1 MSVTAS
7 THSFFLTIL
16 NVDCTT
22 LCVCVCVCVCACTCR
37 WKREDIDD
45 LRRYAISCGK
55 ASSPIGPGH
64 GDDEEQARGQGQGEH
79 TDAQS
84 NAPASADSDSQ
95 HGKQSGI
102 VTESDKDSTLRPLLF
117 TTDTKATDNTSLPPL
132 GHSFTPGQPSAPSPS
147 VSVSVSVV
155 KGVECTSEAGR
166 AGPLLSCTPVTVYG
180 SYATPDPTTSSTT
193 TTSTTSSSTAPAATM
208 QSALA
213 NFYSS
218 SLSAVQTVGQS
229 TRLADWS
236 LTGKAANSKVSSLPL
251 TLRALSLTH
260 SLFLS
265 FSLSFFLLSVL
276 SVASHNATCTSEG
289 HRFNAHGLKYFQIIR
304 RKIP

>member
-1 MSVTAS
+1 M
-7 THSFFLTIL
+7 
-16 NVDCTT
+16 
-22 LCVCVCVCVCACTCR
+22 CVCVCTCR

-64 GDDEEQARGQGQGEH
+64 GDDEEQARGQGQGQGEPP
-79 TDAQS
+79 DAQS

-95 HGKQSGI
+95 HGKQGGI
-102 VTESDKDSTLRPLLF
+102 VTESDKDSTLRPLSF
-117 TTDTKATDNTSLPPL
+117 TTDAKATDNTTLPPL
-132 GHSFTPGQPSAPSPS
+132 GPSFTPGQPSASSP
-147 VSVSVSVV
+147 SVSVSVV

-180 SYATPDPTTSSTT
+180 SYATPDPPTSTT
-193 TTSTTSSSTAPAATM
+193 TSAPAATM
-208 QSALA
+208 QSAFA

-236 LTGKAANSKVSSLPL
+236 LTGEAAHSKVSPLLSLHNTGRWATHSYSL
-251 TLRALSLTH
+251 CLSLTSFIHAFSH
-260 SLFLS
+260 S
-265 FSLSFFLLSVL
+265 
-276 SVASHNATCTSEG
+276 ATCTRED
-289 HRFNAHGLKYFQIIR
+289 HCFNAHGFEYFQFIR

>member
-1 MSVTAS
+1 VRVS
-7 THSFFLTIL
+7 
-16 NVDCTT
+16 
-22 LCVCVCVCVCACTCR
+22 VCVCVCTCR

-84 NAPASADSDSQ
+84 SAPACADSDSQ

-117 TTDTKATDNTSLPPL
+117 TTDAKATDNTTLPPL
-132 GHSFTPGQPSAPSPS
+132 GPSSTPGQPSAPSP
-147 VSVSVSVV
+147 SVSVSVV

-166 AGPLLSCTPVTVYG
+166 GGPLLSCTPVTVYG
-180 SYATPDPTTSSTT
+180 SYATPDPSTT
-193 TTSTTSSSTAPAATM
+193 TNTSTAAPAATM

-236 LTGKAANSKVSSLPL
+236 LTGKAANSKVSPL
-251 TLRALSLTH
+251 
-260 SLFLS
+260 LS
-265 FSLSFFLLSVL
+265 F
-276 SVASHNATCTSEG
+276 HNTS
-289 HRFNAHGLKYFQIIR
+289 K
-304 RKIP
+304 

>member
-1 MSVTAS
+1 M
-7 THSFFLTIL
+7 
-16 NVDCTT
+16 CK
-22 LCVCVCVCVCACTCR
+22 CR

-64 GDDEEQARGQGQGEH
+64 GDDEEQARGQGQGQGEPM
-79 TDAQS
+79 DAQS
-84 NAPASADSDSQ
+84 SAPASADSDSQ

-117 TTDTKATDNTSLPPL
+117 TTDAKATDNATLPPL
-132 GHSFTPGQPSAPSPS
+132 GSSSTPGQPSALSPSP
-147 VSVSVSVV
+147 SVSVV

-180 SYATPDPTTSSTT
+180 SYATPDPPTFTTTSSTT
-193 TTSTTSSSTAPAATM
+193 SAPAATM

-236 LTGKAANSKVSSLPL
+236 LTGKAANKVSPLPL
-251 TLRALSLTH
+251 SLRALSLIH
-260 SLFLS
+260 PLFLS
-265 FSLSFFLLSVL
+265 FSPFFLTSFIR
-276 SVASHNATCTSEG
+276 AFSHNATCTSEG
-289 HRFNAHGLKYFQIIR
+289 HCFHAHGLKHFQLIR

>member
-1 MSVTAS
+1 MC
-7 THSFFLTIL
+7 L
-16 NVDCTT
+16 
-22 LCVCVCVCVCACTCR
+22 CTCR

-55 ASSPIGPGH
+55 ASSPIGPGQ
-64 GDDEEQARGQGQGEH
+64 GDDEDQARGQGQGQGQGEH

-84 NAPASADSDSQ
+84 SAPACADSDSQ

-102 VTESDKDSTLRPLLF
+102 VTESDNDSTLRPLLF
-117 TTDTKATDNTSLPPL
+117 TTDVKATDNTTLPPL
-132 GHSFTPGQPSAPSPS
+132 GPSFTPGQPSAPSPS
-147 VSVSVSVV
+147 HSVSVSVV

-180 SYATPDPTTSSTT
+180 TYATPEPPT
-193 TTSTTSSSTAPAATM
+193 SSTAPAATM

-213 NFYSS
+213 NFYTS

-236 LTGKAANSKVSSLPL
+236 LTGKAANSKVSPLPSLHSTSRWTTHSF
-251 TLRALSLTH
+251 TLSLSLT
-260 SLFLS
+260 S
-265 FSLSFFLLSVL
+265 FIHAF
-276 SVASHNATCTSEG
+276 SHNATCTSEG
-289 HRFNAHGLKYFQIIR
+289 HSLNAHGL
-304 RKIP
+304 